1 MTSRIF
7 AVRMIGLLLTLTLL
21 LGSARVSSV
30 LAQTSLPQSY
40 ADEQEE
46 KGFWEKLFDD
56 FSISTLLD
64 LIFDFIDE
72 QDQKMD
78 DYFINSRFSAEQKE
92 QIAQYS
98 GGKSPAEL
106 SAQFCSDSTT
116 SDAQMMFEDIRRSYA
131 GTENDP
137 KSPIHLIELFEK
149 MSSVC
154 E

>member
-1 MTSRIF
+1 MNSRNIAIRLVGIILALALIF
-7 AVRMIGLLLTLTLL
+7 
-21 LGSARVSSV
+21 GSARVSPV
-30 LAQTSLPQSY
+30 TAQTSLPQMY
-40 ADEQEE
+40 ADDQED
-46 KGFWEKLFDD
+46 KGFWEKLFED
-56 FSISTLLD
+56 FSVSNLLD

-78 DYFINSRFSAEQKE
+78 DYFINSRFSTEQKE